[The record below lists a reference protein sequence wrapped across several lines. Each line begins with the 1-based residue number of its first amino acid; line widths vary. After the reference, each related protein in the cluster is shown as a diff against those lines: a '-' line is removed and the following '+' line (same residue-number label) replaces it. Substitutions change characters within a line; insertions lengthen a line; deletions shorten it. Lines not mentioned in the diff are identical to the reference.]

1 MSIKLKLD
9 IIYWMCC
16 IGSSCVDMESFG
28 CWSLSYNWLTF
39 NQVEL

>member
-16 IGSSCVDMESFG
+16 IESSCVDMECLVVDHYHTIG
-28 CWSLSYNWLTF
+28 
-39 NQVEL
+39 